1 MTGNNNKQNQT
12 NSSQDIF
19 AHWKSVLKL
28 LTYIADSTTA
38 FVARFSEEIELMQLS
53 IDDGDSQIQIKQDDL
68 LSLSR
73 TFRQKNLPKETV
85 VEINSSQKLEEW
97 LADKQLKGNY
107 SSYLALPIY
116 HPENKIFGIIGI
128 ASKNGGSF
136 PEKTKTLL
144 LEMQKLLEQQ
154 LKHKQQ
160 HEKLENTKKIY
171 QTIFENAPIGLMLE
185 DEQGKILEV
194 NEVLC
199 QLSGYSKEEIEGS
212 TIFDIFVLPEH
223 EELARENI
231 ARVLAGED
239 LSFDIKNYD
248 KEGNQYYTHI
258 KETRVTLP
266 DGRPGI
272 ISMNNDITKRKEL
285 NQKLQT
291 EKEKFASLF
300 SNTPDP
306 IIEIDSQG
314 DIVNINDEFIK
325 KFKYQPGEIIGENI
339 DAALKQ
345 SGRKNSVNKSLTAK
359 LLAGEML
366 RKEVRRFDREGNP
379 YNFLLKTVPITVEDE
394 VVGGYAIYSDITE
407 RKKKEQELIYK
418 TNHDELTGL
427 HNRSFLIKKLE
438 ELNKTSAVPLS
449 IIMIDVNGLKIINDT
464 FGHSTGDKVLKTV
477 AEVLENLAREQD
489 LVVRYGGDEFII
501 LMPQTEI
508 TSARVTGEKIRQ
520 ECDKRSQDNMPISL
534 GMGFAVK
541 NNPQEDLNGII
552 KEADDRMIQDKMIN
566 SKSQKNRIVKGLLD
580 TLGAKSD
587 ETKEHA
593 VRMEK
598 LAQKLGKKIGVAEA
612 DMRKLSLL
620 ATLHDI
626 GKTSIPEEILT
637 KPGRPTEKEWEMLK
651 SHPERGY
658 KIAAASEEF
667 SLVAEEILSHHERWD
682 GQGYPRGLKE
692 DEIPLLARIISLV
705 DAYDVMTNG
714 RPYQKAISREE
725 ALTEIKACAGTQFDP
740 ELAANFAK
748 LFENDVEKV

>member
-394 VVGGYAIYSDITE
+394 VVGGYAIYSDITK

-552 KEADDRMIQDKMIN
+552 KEADDRMMQDKMIN

-705 DAYDVMTNG
+705 DAYDAMTNG

-740 ELAANFAK
+740 ELAVNFVK
-748 LFENDVEKV
+748 LFENNCC

>member
-212 TIFDIFVLPEH
+212 TIFDIFVLPEQ

-552 KEADDRMIQDKMIN
+552 KEADDRMMQDKMIN

-740 ELAANFAK
+740 ELAVNFVK
-748 LFENDVEKV
+748 LFENNCC

>member
-552 KEADDRMIQDKMIN
+552 KEADDRMMQDKMIN

-740 ELAANFAK
+740 ELAVNFVK
-748 LFENDVEKV
+748 LFENNCC